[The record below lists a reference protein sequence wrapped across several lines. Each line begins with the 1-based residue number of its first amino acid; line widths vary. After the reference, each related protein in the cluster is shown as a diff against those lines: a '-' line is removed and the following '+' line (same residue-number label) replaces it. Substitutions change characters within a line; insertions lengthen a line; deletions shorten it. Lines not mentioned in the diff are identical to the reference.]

1 MKKLTQE
8 EINARVDAW
17 YNQHAHRIPKGHTT
31 TKPEFKEA
39 LKNDLYLA
47 QSVMRTRATAWS
59 FKLTSVSTMYRW
71 ADILSINVIRTG
83 EILQEQRAKRNHQI
97 VKLYETKKM
106 DAKAIA
112 HKMNMRAPTVYEVL
126 QDRDKWRYYV
136 PKRATTQEVSASD
149 VLGVFN
155 DLFIAK
161 AVKTNRYGV
170 VGY

>member
-8 EINARVDAW
+8 EVNARVDAW
-17 YNQHAHRIPKGHTT
+17 YKQNGHKIPNGHTST
-31 TKPEFKEA
+31 TPEFKEW
-39 LKNDLYLA
+39 LKNDLYIG
-47 QSVMRTRATAWS
+47 QSVMRTKVTAFS

-83 EILQEQRAKRNHQI
+83 EILQDQRAKRNHQI
-97 VKLYETKKM
+97 VKLYEKQTDIKTI
-106 DAKAIA
+106 AK
-112 HKMNMRAPTVYEVL
+112 KMNMRVPTVYEVL
-126 QDRDKWRYYV
+126 QDRDRWRHYA
-136 PKRATTQEVSASD
+136 PKRATTQEVSSSD
-149 VLGVFN
+149 VLGMFN

>member
-8 EINARVDAW
+8 EVNRRIDAW
-17 YNQHAHRIPKGHTT
+17 YKQNGHKVPNGHTT
-31 TKPEFKEA
+31 TKPEFKES

-71 ADILSINVIRTG
+71 SEILNIDVIRAG
-83 EILQEQRAKRNHQI
+83 EVLQEQRAKRNHQI
-97 VKLYETKKM
+97 VKLHAKNMHIKEIAKKL
-106 DAKAIA
+106 
-112 HKMNMRAPTVYEVL
+112 NMRVPTVYEVL
-126 QDRDKWRYYV
+126 QDRDRWRHYA
-136 PKRATTQEVSASD
+136 PKRSTPQEVSAND
-149 VLGVFN
+149 VLGMFN

-161 AVKTNRYGV
+161 AVKTNPYGV